1 MGHDTVMSNLRL
13 VARISVSLLA
23 VLLAW
28 LGFLFTR
35 SRGVLADMIVIISLA
50 WILSRLLVFVL
61 GRRWGYRSAF
71 VIAVGAALAGETA
84 SFLRSN
90 TFVGWWWLAL
100 VFLSGFAG
108 GLLATVMDT
117 GLWEDNFPPSAEI
130 LDEVFL
136 FHKNHLGK
144 LKKFLPQSV
153 PLISWL
159 LWRGSFFNAD
169 MADGRV
175 FHLVRGSRPS
185 FFYKKLCGARRT

>member
-1 MGHDTVMSNLRL
+1 MRLFPFLFLNGKLSQLLSMGHDTVMSNLRL

-90 TFVGWWWLAL
+90 TFVGWIVGNCDGYRAM
-100 VFLSGFAG
+100 G
-108 GLLATVMDT
+108 G
-117 GLWEDNFPPSAEI
+117 
-130 LDEVFL
+130 
-136 FHKNHLGK
+136 
-144 LKKFLPQSV
+144 
-153 PLISWL
+153 
-159 LWRGSFFNAD
+159 
-169 MADGRV
+169 
-175 FHLVRGSRPS
+175 
-185 FFYKKLCGARRT
+185 